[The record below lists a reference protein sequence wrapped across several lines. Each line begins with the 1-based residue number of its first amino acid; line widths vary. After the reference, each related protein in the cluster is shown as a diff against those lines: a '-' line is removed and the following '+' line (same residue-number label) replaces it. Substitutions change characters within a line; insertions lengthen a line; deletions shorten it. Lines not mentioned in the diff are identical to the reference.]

1 MKTISEYKNM
11 ALGSLEGKWTIAA
24 VASLITFLILEV
36 AGASPTLVADP
47 VPGMV
52 AQGIITILLLPLF
65 WGYLVYFLRLIR
77 EENIDYERLF
87 DGFSQYI
94 RITLAELLKGIYV
107 LLWLL
112 LFIIP
117 GFVKSYSYAMT
128 EFILRD
134 NPEISGEDAIC
145 QSMKMMDGHKMQ
157 LFLLDLSMIGWFILS
172 CLTLGI
178 GFIFLVPYNYTARAH
193 FYEDLKAESI

>member
-11 ALGSLEGKWTIAA
+11 ALGSLEGKWTKAA

-36 AGASPTLVADP
+36 AGASPTLFADP

-52 AQGIITILLLPLF
+52 AQGIVTILLLPLF

>member
-11 ALGSLEGKWTIAA
+11 ALGSLEGKWTKAA

-52 AQGIITILLLPLF
+52 AQGIVTILLLPLF